1 MTRFLVNKLSDDQ
14 MQGESDQMKMILHNL
29 MLIGQ
34 EYKEGFL
41 NALKEWESQYFVQ
54 ICICG
59 RFVTYIEVS
68 RDLKE
73 GLMQFFDLAN
83 DTDRALD
90 AAQSIQDRWYGSA
103 YFNWFM
109 EEATRIKEVYES
121 NRDACEL
128 FLSENAGLLL
138 N

>member
-1 MTRFLVNKLSDDQ
+1 MTRFLVNKMEDLS
-14 MQGESDQMKMILHNL
+14 GEVTDMAMILHNL
-29 MLIGQ
+29 MLIGPT
-34 EYKEGFL
+34 YKEGFL
-41 NALKEWESQYFVQ
+41 NALKEWHSQYFVQ

-59 RFVTYIEVS
+59 RFVTYIEVR

-73 GLMQFFDLAN
+73 GLMRFFDLEN
-83 DTDRALD
+83 DTDLALD
-90 AAQSIQDRWYGSA
+90 AAQYIQDRWYGVE

-128 FLSENAGLLL
+128 LLSEDAGLLL